1 MASAALHRERALS
14 QNDEGLVGSPKST
27 QRRGNGT
34 FAPGHS
40 GNPGGRSG
48 QTQAIRARLA
58 EGAEAVTRK
67 VLAAAKKGDMQAC
80 RLILERLVPPVKPIA
95 EPVQF
100 NLDDSDLPSAAKSIL
115 RAIAAGELP
124 PDQGRHLIEAISSVA
139 KVIEVEELQKAVEDL
154 REQIEEMQR

>member
-1 MASAALHRERALS
+1 MS
-14 QNDEGLVGSPKST
+14 QNDEGLAGSPMST

-48 QTQAIRARLA
+48 QTQALRAKLA
-58 EGAEAVTRK
+58 EGAEAVTKK

-80 RLILERLVPPVKPIA
+80 RLILERLVPPIKPTA

-100 NLDDSDLPSAAKSIL
+100 ELDDTDLPSAAKSIL
-115 RAIAAGELP
+115 KAIAAGDLP
-124 PDQGRHLIEAISSVA
+124 PDQGRHLIEGLSAVA
-139 KVIEVEELQKAVEDL
+139 RVIEVAELEKAVEEL
-154 REQIEEMQR
+154 RQQVEEMQR

>member
-1 MASAALHRERALS
+1 M
-14 QNDEGLVGSPKST
+14 ST

-48 QTQAIRARLA
+48 QTQALRAKLA
-58 EGAEAVTRK
+58 EGAEAVTKK

-80 RLILERLVPPVKPIA
+80 RLILERLVPPIKPTA

-100 NLDDSDLPSAAKSIL
+100 ELDDTDLPSAAKSIL
-115 RAIAAGELP
+115 KAIAAGDLP
-124 PDQGRHLIEAISSVA
+124 PDQGRHLIEGLSAVA
-139 KVIEVEELQKAVEDL
+139 RVIEVAELEKAVEEL
-154 REQIEEMQR
+154 RQQVEEMQR